1 MRELVRRF
9 LQLIRFSHTVFA
21 LPFAALACALA
32 LATPANRVWSP
43 PSIGLRLTGVL
54 LCMVFARSAAMA
66 FNRAV
71 DAKIDALNPRTAIRH
86 LPSGTLTPPQ
96 VWLFFLVNCIGF
108 VGSCLFFLPNWLP
121 LAFSVP
127 VLLWLLGYSFAKRFT
142 SWAHLWLGIA
152 LALSPVCAWI
162 AVRGEVVIAEPAD
175 VLPAAILGLA
185 IAFWV
190 AGFDIIYACQDANFD
205 RSTGLHSIPARL
217 GIHRA
222 LRVSA
227 ALHVSMLL
235 VLAVYPIAFPQL
247 SLNWLYAISLAVVAI
262 LIVRQHTLVSA
273 TDLEQVNFAF
283 FNINAVISF
292 LLASAAILDT
302 CLR

>member
-1 MRELVRRF
+1 M
-9 LQLIRFSHTVFA
+9 
-21 LPFAALACALA
+21 
-32 LATPANRVWSP
+32 
-43 PSIGLRLTGVL
+43 
-54 LCMVFARSAAMA
+54 
-66 FNRAV
+66 
-71 DAKIDALNPRTAIRH
+71 
-86 LPSGTLTPPQ
+86 
-96 VWLFFLVNCIGF
+96 
-108 VGSCLFFLPNWLP
+108 
-121 LAFSVP
+121 
-127 VLLWLLGYSFAKRFT
+127 LLWLLGYSFAKRFT

-205 RSTGLHSIPARL
+205 RSTGLHSIPARV